1 MISVVTRST
10 LFYRRREI
18 WFYDGGPYPHDSN
31 TIFYQAFAL
40 PNGKS
45 DGAEEFVT
53 TCLDLTRSPDDLL
66 SHVNRTTRYHIRKGG
81 KLGVETQVFDH
92 PTAEQIMR
100 FVEGHRADSRK
111 RGLGGIE
118 PERVKRLVGAGAFT
132 ITHALLD
139 GRVLATHGYVHDETR
154 ARLLVSYGADDLAD
168 EALRGYANK
177 LLHWEDILAFRD
189 SGRSVYDFGGIDL
202 EGTPGIARF
211 KLSFGGSPETSRN
224 VVVWSGL
231 YGSLRRWQERRT
243 S

>member
-18 WFYDGGPYPHDSN
+18 WFYDGGPYAAASN
-31 TIFYQAFAL
+31 TIFYQASVI
-40 PNGKS
+40 PNGMS
-45 DGAEEFVT
+45 HAGEEFVT

-66 SHVNRTTRYHIRKGG
+66 NEVNRTTRYHIRKGG

-92 PTAEQIMR
+92 PTAEQIMK

-118 PERVKRLVGAGAFT
+118 PERVNRLVGAGAFT
-132 ITHALLD
+132 ITQALLD

-154 ARLLVSYGADDLAD
+154 ARLLVSYGAPDLAD

-177 LLHWEDILAFRD
+177 LLHWEDLLAFRD

-202 EGTPGIARF
+202 DEAAGIARF
-211 KLSFGGSPETSRN
+211 KLSFGGNTEKSRN
-224 VVVWSGL
+224 FVAWSGL

-243 S
+243 A